1 VITIALPKTQQEW
14 RIAEAKNKLSEVM
27 DRALAGEPQRI
38 VRRGR
43 VAILVD
49 EETWQRQQE
58 AKMSFVE
65 FLLSIPKMGD
75 DFELPSRDS
84 FSREIDL

>member
-58 AKMSFVE
+58 PKMSFVE

>member
-1 VITIALPKTQQEW
+1 MITIALPKTQQEW